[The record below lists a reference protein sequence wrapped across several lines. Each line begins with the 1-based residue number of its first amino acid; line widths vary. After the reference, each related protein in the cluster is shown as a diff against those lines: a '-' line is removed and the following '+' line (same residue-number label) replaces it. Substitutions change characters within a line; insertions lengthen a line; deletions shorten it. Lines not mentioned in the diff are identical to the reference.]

1 MTKTFYRVR
10 TWGTSEKAPNGLH
23 LDRVI
28 TRLLDTGHKPAEI
41 RVEIATEEEPAPA
54 GKKRARVAEIDG
66 AAHQERNQPTCTD
79 EDARYSSV
87 TRRKRPSAP

>member
-41 RVEIATEEEPAPA
+41 RVEIATEEEL
-54 GKKRARVAEIDG
+54 GGAEG
-66 AAHQERNQPTCTD
+66 Q
-79 EDARYSSV
+79 S
-87 TRRKRPSAP
+87 TRSA